1 MKYKKSVLMTL
12 LIYSLIHLSNFNAI
26 IFILNKHF
34 KTNTLT

>member
-12 LIYSLIHLSNFNAI
+12 IYSSIHLSNFNAI
-26 IFILNKHF
+26 IFTLNKHF